1 MRPYSSRPTLSLSVI
16 KLKVQEKTYKLFAF
30 GFGLLANKHELR
42 GRVGEAEA
50 GKPFYG
56 GSNPPVTAVFHM
68 ASNHSFIHSFRAVF
82 LHCLL
87 FCTYGHKKS
96 SLAGSMYEQAIVI
109 VLIVNQSFF
118 FNLK

>member
-1 MRPYSSRPTLSLSVI
+1 
-16 KLKVQEKTYKLFAF
+16 
-30 GFGLLANKHELR
+30 
-42 GRVGEAEA
+42 
-50 GKPFYG
+50 
-56 GSNPPVTAVFHM
+56 M
-68 ASNHSFIHSFRAVF
+68 ASNHSFIQGGVST
-82 LHCLL
+82 LPS